1 MSRKLQ
7 ENQRKCVQKE
17 IKKNKTK
24 TKTKKQ
30 TKKKAKSKTER
41 GWGWRTIKKFK
52 KCNINENQ
60 RKSMGK

>member
-7 ENQRKCVQKE
+7 ENQRKYVQKE
-17 IKKNKTK
+17 IKKKTK

-30 TKKKAKSKTER
+30 KKEAKSKTER

>member
-30 TKKKAKSKTER
+30 TNKKSKIEDR
-41 GWGWRTIKKFK
+41 AWMRLKNNKKIQK
-52 KCNINENQ
+52 V
-60 RKSMGK
+60 